1 MAATID
7 DELMVMMMMAATV
20 LDKVTV
26 FLKGYDV
33 IISIYG
39 VTNKILSRDL
49 IHFVNSV
56 KLSISHNY
64 EISVTEVHNFNCTR
78 I

>member
-7 DELMVMMMMAATV
+7 DELMMMMMAATV

-49 IHFVNSV
+49 IYFVDSV
-56 KLSISHNY
+56 KLPTSHNY
-64 EISVTEVHNFNCTR
+64 GISVREVHNFNCTR